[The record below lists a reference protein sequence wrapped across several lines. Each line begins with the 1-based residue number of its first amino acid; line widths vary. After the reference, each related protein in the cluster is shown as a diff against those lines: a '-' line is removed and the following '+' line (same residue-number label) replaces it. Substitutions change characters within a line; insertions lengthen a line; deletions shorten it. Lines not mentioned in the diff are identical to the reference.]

1 MEQLSCWVQHI
12 AYKHLFQHPA
22 DPGRLWCLL
31 FPKATHKN
39 VLHSGLHLKS
49 VMFLLQGHNYCSVL
63 VPLLFTTD
71 NLRSLA
77 QRTVL
82 FGNKN
87 NWVLWL
93 LMKKNMDFAYI
104 WTEIYKF
111 SYLDCIPGVLAVV
124 FWETYRSGVF
134 FLACTIFHLICYYIS

>member
-12 AYKHLFQHPA
+12 AYNHLFQHPA

-31 FPKATHKN
+31 FPKATRKN

-71 NLRSLA
+71 NVRSLA

-87 NWVLWL
+87 NCVVVTNEEKCGFCLHLDRDLQVFPPWL
-93 LMKKNMDFAYI
+93 YSWSSGCGILGNLQI
-104 WTEIYKF
+104 R
-111 SYLDCIPGVLAVV
+111 GV
-124 FWETYRSGVF
+124 